1 MVFRFSDVIDRETKN
16 QQNKMDEA
24 VAGKN
29 FLAPS
34 ASGSS
39 QGRRASAL
47 PLSPRRFTVS
57 CTVPYHSVSNGQARQ
72 MLNNQPVVPNEPVS
86 AWRSLAV
93 GAVVRP
99 VVDNSGAAV
108 GISME
113 GAAGL
118 LAVAGR
124 YGPVLIA
131 AGFGQDCLP
140 QTGGPNP

>member
-1 MVFRFSDVIDRETKN
+1 
-16 QQNKMDEA
+16 
-24 VAGKN
+24 
-29 FLAPS
+29 
-34 ASGSS
+34 
-39 QGRRASAL
+39 
-47 PLSPRRFTVS
+47 
-57 CTVPYHSVSNGQARQ
+57 

-93 GAVVRP
+93 GTVVRP